1 MSPASAARATILLVD
16 DTPLNLILLG
26 NALEE
31 DYDLRIATSG
41 EEALRIAPGLQPD
54 LVLLDIMMPGIDGL
68 ETCRQ
73 MKARPE
79 LVHTP
84 VIFVTALGEQEFEA
98 TGLDYLTKPINVEL
112 ARQRI
117 RNLLDREN
125 LRKQVEAHRDQL
137 EQLVAER
144 TVQLRASEAMYRGL
158 VEQSVVGVYKFKD
171 GRFTYLNPGLVRMLG
186 YDSLKSLIEQASLEN
201 TIAPEDRARIAQWIE
216 DGSGQRSLSFNVLH
230 RDGTQRVLETHERVI
245 EEGEERTLLGI
256 AIDITERRRS
266 EQAQAAAL
274 AAAEHLAAL
283 KSEFVNNVSHELRT
297 PLNAVL
303 GFAEVGLGT
312 QDISRAHRFFRLIR
326 ESGMQLLDIT
336 GGMLDFSAAEEG
348 ELLIEP
354 APFDPVDVLGAV
366 AGRFRLLAEAKGL
379 VFTCAGLPGESM
391 PRLGDGKRLAQ
402 LVGLLLDNAIKFTPK
417 GDVSLALDFSAGS
430 LGITI
435 ADTGIGMTPEQ
446 VTRAFDAFHQAD
458 GSRTRQFGGLGLGLA
473 LAKYLVDQMRGEIR
487 VDSAPGEGTRFSIV
501 LPMPSA

>member
-1 MSPASAARATILLVD
+1 
-16 DTPLNLILLG
+16 
-26 NALEE
+26 
-31 DYDLRIATSG
+31 
-41 EEALRIAPGLQPD
+41 
-54 LVLLDIMMPGIDGL
+54 GL

-79 LVHTP
+79 LLHTP

-98 TGLDYLTKPINVEL
+98 TGLALGASDYLTKPINVEL

-117 RNLLDREN
+117 RNLLDREQ
-125 LRKQVEAHRDQL
+125 LRRQVEAHRDDL

-144 TVQLRASEAMYRGL
+144 TAQLRASEAMYRGL
-158 VEQSVVGVYKFKD
+158 VEQSVVGVYKVRD
-171 GRFTYLNPGLVRMLG
+171 GRLTYLNPGLIRMLG
-186 YDSLKSLIEQASLEN
+186 YESLQALTEHATLEN
-201 TIAPEDRARIAQWIE
+201 NIAPQDRERIAHWMA
-216 DGSGQRSLSFNVLH
+216 DGSGQRSLSFSVV
-230 RDGTQRVLETHERVI
+230 RQDGTQRVLETHERVI
-245 EEGEERTLLGI
+245 EDGAQRTLLGI

-266 EQAQAAAL
+266 EEAQAAAL

-326 ESGMQLLDIT
+326 ESGTQLLDIT

-348 ELLIEP
+348 KLLIEP
-354 APFDPVDVLGAV
+354 TPFNPADVLGGV
-366 AGRFRLLAEAKGL
+366 ATRFRLLCEAKGL
-379 VFTCAGLPGESM
+379 AFACTGLPEESTL
-391 PRLGDGKRLAQ
+391 RLGDGKRLAQ
-402 LVGLLLDNAIKFTPK
+402 LLSLLLDNALKFTPK
-417 GDVSLALDFSAGS
+417 GSITLDLDFDEAALRIGV
-430 LGITI
+430 
-435 ADTGIGMTPEQ
+435 ADTGIGMTSEQ

-473 LAKYLVDQMRGEIR
+473 LVKYLVDQMRGEIR
-487 VDSAPGEGTRFSIV
+487 VASTPGEGTRFRIE
-501 LPMPSA
+501 LPLPRA